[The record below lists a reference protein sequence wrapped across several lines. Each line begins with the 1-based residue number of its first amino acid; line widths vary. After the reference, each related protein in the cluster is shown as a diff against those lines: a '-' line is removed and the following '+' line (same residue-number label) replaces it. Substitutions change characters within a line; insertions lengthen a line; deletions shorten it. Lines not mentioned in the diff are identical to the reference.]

1 MADRVVETFGP
12 KHFNRKPRRKAEFTR
27 PPNVLKAKVG
37 SGGISEEILT
47 KAQELLENN
56 AIDFLPLAEIYLN
69 SYLKAIRDAENAASL
84 IEASENEKLIVAML
98 YPAMQLKAN
107 GGMFHFPLVT
117 LIADKLIEYLE
128 VIETPDSDSLE
139 ICHAF
144 HTTLRAVVLGRIT
157 GDGGHHGDE
166 LRRALDSACRR
177 YFERTEK
184 VYEKP
189 DYTSRF

>member
-1 MADRVVETFGP
+1 MADRVIEPFGP
-12 KHFNRKPRRKAEFTR
+12 RHFNRKPRRKAEFIR
-27 PPNVLKAKVG
+27 PPNTLKAKVG
-37 SGGISEEILT
+37 SGGLSDDILT

-56 AIDFLPLAEIYLN
+56 AVDFLPLAEVYLAA
-69 SYLKAIRDAENAASL
+69 YLKAVRTAENAAPGDGES
-84 IEASENEKLIVAML
+84 EKLIAAMI

-107 GGMFHFPLVT
+107 GGMFHFPLVSS
-117 LIADKLIEYLE
+117 IANKLIEFLE
-128 VIETPDSDSLE
+128 VIEEPNADALE

-166 LRRALDSACRR
+166 LRRALEEACER
-177 YFERTEK
+177 YFEQSER

>member
-1 MADRVVETFGP
+1 MADKTVEKFGP
-12 KHFNRKPRRKAEFTR
+12 KHFSRKPRRKAEFFR
-27 PPNVLKAKVG
+27 PPNTLKAKVG
-37 SGGISEEILT
+37 SGGLSDDIIS

-56 AIDFLPLAEIYLN
+56 AVDFLPLAEVYMN
-69 SYLKAIRDAENAASL
+69 AFMNAVREAEAASVH
-84 IEASENEKLIVAML
+84 ADQEKLIMAML

-117 LIADKLIEYLE
+117 SISDKLIEFLE
-128 VIETPDSDSLE
+128 VIEKTDADALE

-144 HTTLRAVVLGRIT
+144 HTTLRAVILGRIT

-166 LRRALDSACRR
+166 LRRALDEACSR
-177 YFERTEK
+177 YFERNEG